1 MVYWHFDLIE
11 RCFMLSV
18 FKNAITQV
26 ASADESLVGKKIEQS
41 PVVEGLICD
50 LVDEVSALGFSI
62 ESVRKNQPQLA
73 EISKKKIDHIGS
85 LRGRP
90 LYHNYVGTGA
100 GRGPF
105 VELEDGSVKL
115 DLINGIGINLMG
127 HSHPRVMKAA
137 VRGAISDVIMQG
149 NLQPNNDYIKIIE
162 KLVQIAGRKSRIKHA
177 WLSTCGT
184 MANENALKMARQKN
198 SPAKYVFA
206 MKNAFAGRST
216 MMAEVT
222 DNPAYKQGLPE
233 YNEVIRIPN
242 YEKKDAQSTEKAL
255 RFMKEEFEK
264 HNKGVS
270 CFVFEPMLGE
280 GGFVPTPREFYLPM
294 LDFCKKNKIAIW
306 ADEVQTF
313 ARTGEYF
320 AFETLDLGQY
330 VDIVTIAKTVQLG
343 ATLYTEEY
351 NPKPGLIAGTFSGGS
366 SAMSAGL
373 EILEML
379 EEGYLGPSGR
389 IIQIHNRFIEGLNNL
404 NATTCQG
411 LVRDAGGMGLMIAF
425 TAFDGKKEQAESMIK
440 KLFNNGIIAFT
451 CGKDPVRIRFLV
463 PAIIENHEIDLA
475 LQIVE
480 KTILEGI

>member
-1 MVYWHFDLIE
+1 
-11 RCFMLSV
+11 MLSV
-18 FKNAITQV
+18 FKNALTQV
-26 ASADESLVGKKIEQS
+26 ANSDETLIGRKIEKDPVVESLVS
-41 PVVEGLICD
+41 D
-50 LVDEVSALGFSI
+50 LVDEVTAHNSSLDT
-62 ESVRKNQPQLA
+62 VRKAQPHLVESA
-73 EISKKKIDHIGS
+73 KKKIDHIGA

-90 LYHNYVGTGA
+90 LYHNYIGTGA
-100 GRGPF
+100 GRGVF

-115 DLINGIGINLMG
+115 DLINGIGIHIMG
-127 HSHPRVMKAA
+127 HSNPRVMKAA
-137 VRGAISDVIMQG
+137 VRGALSDVVMQG
-149 NLQPNNDYIKIIE
+149 NIQPNVDYIRLTE
-162 KLVQIAGRKSRIKHA
+162 KLVQIAGRKSRLKHA
-177 WLSTCGT
+177 WFSTCGT

-233 YNEVIRIPN
+233 YNEVLRIPN
-242 YEKKDAQSTEKAL
+242 YDKKDPQSSEKAL
-255 RFMKEEFEK
+255 QTMKDLYAK
-264 HNKGVS
+264 HQGQVA

-294 LDFCKKNKIAIW
+294 LEFCKQNKIAVW

-313 ARTGEYF
+313 ARTGEFF
-320 AFETLDLGQY
+320 AFETMDLGQY
-330 VDIVTIAKTVQLG
+330 IDIVTIAKTVQLG

-366 SAMSAGL
+366 SSMTAGL

-379 EEGYLGPSGR
+379 EEGYLGSNGR
-389 IIQIHNRFIEGLNNL
+389 IAQIHNRFIDGLNSL
-404 NATTCQG
+404 NVGTCKG
-411 LVRDAGGMGLMIAF
+411 LVKDAGGMGLMIAF
-425 TAFDGKKEQAESMIK
+425 TPFDGKKEQVEALIK
-440 KLFNNGIIAFT
+440 KLFNNGLIAFS

-463 PAIIENHEIDLA
+463 PAIIEDQEIDLA

-480 KTILEGI
+480 KTILEGV